1 MFFLNFI
8 SLFSL
13 VVFSLSL
20 ILTANVIFSIIETE
34 KNFNKKKAKIYLILS
49 LLKSL
54 QEKSAFLKISAQAFE
69 TGDFLSIFLR
79 FWGFEAQD
87 FSYKKA
93 CN

>member
-1 MFFLNFI
+1 M
-8 SLFSL
+8 
-13 VVFSLSL
+13 
-20 ILTANVIFSIIETE
+20 ETE

-79 FWGFEAQD
+79 F
-87 FSYKKA
+87 
-93 CN
+93 

>member
-13 VVFSLSL
+13 VVFSLCL
-20 ILTANVIFSIIETE
+20 TLTANAIFSIMETE

-69 TGDFLSIFLR
+69 AGDFLNILLR
-79 FWGFEAQD
+79 FLGF
-87 FSYKKA
+87 
-93 CN
+93 

>member
-20 ILTANVIFSIIETE
+20 TLTANVIFSIMETE
-34 KNFNKKKAKIYLILS
+34 NNFNKKKAKIYLILS

-69 TGDFLSIFLR
+69 TGHFLSIFLR
-79 FWGFEAQD
+79 F
-87 FSYKKA
+87 
-93 CN
+93 

>member
-20 ILTANVIFSIIETE
+20 ALTANVIFLITE

-54 QEKSAFLKISAQAFE
+54 QEKSALLKISAQAFE

-79 FWGFEAQD
+79 F
-87 FSYKKA
+87 
-93 CN
+93 